1 MPHQIMPQKKSSDQN
16 LPEEARENLAKSE
29 NALRTLR
36 LTKRREKKEA
46 QRRRLGQRKI
56 KRRPAA
62 KITLAGGKTEHRPSE
77 MRYKYVTSTGA
88 PAVCGAQKRKKN
100 GGGTCQMPAG
110 WGTKHPGT
118 GACKYHGGSSPT
130 HLRKSWNDELDRL
143 LGTEFEIDPLNAL
156 LWLIRIAA
164 GDVLF
169 WQREILHL
177 QNEAQQNG
185 LRPVEALKEDTIVGE
200 QLILAGRKYE
210 QAQERLAK
218 HSKQAF
224 DAGVTERMVRAAEI
238 YGELISK
245 LLQNVIHDLVDTNPD
260 LSPQL
265 KMRLHERAAVVIPQR
280 LMELDQTGNSNHGTN
295 GDQPLPIIEH
305 KQLSRT

>member
-1 MPHQIMPQKKSSDQN
+1 MPQKKSSDKTIS
-16 LPEEARENLAKSE
+16 EEARENLAKSE
-29 NALRTLR
+29 NALRTIR
-36 LTKRREKKEA
+36 LATRRKKRAEKQQKLGKRKITKR
-46 QRRRLGQRKI
+46 
-56 KRRPAA
+56 PVA
-62 KITLAGGKTEHRPSE
+62 KINLGGKKTELRPSK
-77 MRYKYVTSTGA
+77 MRYAHVTASGA
-88 PAVCGAQKRKKN
+88 PATCGAKKKQKN

-110 WGTKHPGT
+110 WGTPHPGT
-118 GACKYHGGSSPT
+118 GACKYHGGSVPT
-130 HLRKSWNDELDRL
+130 HLKKSWNTELDRL

-177 QNEAQQNG
+177 QQQAQEQG
-185 LRPVEALKEDTIVGE
+185 LRPVEALKEDTIMGE

-245 LLQNVIHDLVDTNPD
+245 LLQNVVYDLVDSNPD
-260 LSPQL
+260 ISPTL
-265 KMRLHERAAVVIPQR
+265 KAKLHERAAIVIPQR
-280 LMELDQTGNSNHGTN
+280 LMELDQGGTANRGTN

-305 KQLSRT
+305 KQLSVT